1 MPQPLLNQRGPAAS
15 ASNTSQ
21 YSGRAWG
28 SQPPESGMFLPCCF
42 AFLAGY
48 RLVTRKARN
57 TPMTRHSYREHDYA
71 FGQAML
77 KLRTSIG
84 LTKAGL
90 AHPLGVSPRA
100 VGEWE
105 ADSNYLKPNT
115 SNTFLGCVCSST
127 SLRRSGR
134 KRKSGRCGKRL
145 INGYSSM
152 KPGSMTC
159 LLLLRPFNFPHRP
172 RRRLPTRKRS
182 LQPPRASI
190 G

>member
-1 MPQPLLNQRGPAAS
+1 
-15 ASNTSQ
+15 
-21 YSGRAWG
+21 
-28 SQPPESGMFLPCCF
+28 
-42 AFLAGY
+42 
-48 RLVTRKARN
+48 
-57 TPMTRHSYREHDYA
+57 MTRHSYREHDYA

-134 KRKSGRCGKRL
+134 KRKSGR
-145 INGYSSM
+145 
-152 KPGSMTC
+152 
-159 LLLLRPFNFPHRP
+159 FNFPHRP